1 MTFSVSRLFV
11 GRPVANWEAEDRKLN
26 VFTGLPAMGLDG
38 LGSAAYGP
46 EAALTITRS
55 HRVRRAGR
63 PWPNNLDYIAAARNI
78 VPFILADHR
87 CLSQ

>member
-1 MTFSVSRLFV
+1 MACAISRLFV

-46 EAALTITRS
+46 EAALTILA
-55 HRVRRAGR
+55 VAGSAGLT
-63 PWPNNLDYIAAARNI
+63 P
-78 VPFILADHR
+78 LA
-87 CLSQ
+87 Q

>member
-1 MTFSVSRLFV
+1 MRSAPCGQSEVQRRSVSGCDQMAFSVSRLFV

-46 EAALTITRS
+46 EAALS
-55 HRVRRAGR
+55 SQSPGPQGWA
-63 PWPNNLDYIAAARNI
+63 P
-78 VPFILADHR
+78 LA
-87 CLSQ
+87 